1 MGVPP
6 FLDANWDAE
15 YPIQMDDL
23 AGGPRIGHLNCCSRS
38 DVSRL
43 WPWRRRWPRDHRQ
56 RTGGTN
62 CLPRHAAWREDH
74 GAALPHFQK
83 SINEFQITLLIYH
96 NISELCQIVSNLYQS
111 ANLDSS
117 IDITCL
123 LHSNYGIVNI
133 FNMLSMFYLSTGY
146 TQIIYKNISQLLI
159 HTLLQIN
166 FKYLDAIR
174 RRCAYNIVF
183 GSIPP
188 FTSYGSKFASPKNW
202 DGQYIVITTHLE
214 VSWNRGTSQSSILA
228 GVGKCPN

>member
-83 SINEFQITLLIYH
+83 SINEFQIALLIYH

-133 FNMLSMFYLSTGY
+133 FQHVKYVLSKYG
-146 TQIIYKNISQLLI
+146 IYPNNIQ
-159 HTLLQIN
+159 
-166 FKYLDAIR
+166 KY
-174 RRCAYNIVF
+174 
-183 GSIPP
+183 
-188 FTSYGSKFASPKNW
+188 
-202 DGQYIVITTHLE
+202 ITTTHTYTLTNQFQISGCYPE
-214 VSWNRGTSQSSILA
+214 KMCL
-228 GVGKCPN
+228 